1 MIDFRYHLVSII
13 AVFLALAI
21 GLAVGSTALS
31 GKAVEFLNS
40 QERRAVASNAELNK
54 RNQALTNQ
62 LAADQA
68 FAQAASQR
76 LLQGLL
82 AHEKVVIVVAPGA
95 DDSVTNGVTAAV
107 RQAGATVT
115 GQVDLS
121 QSFLTTTG
129 AIETTLTQ
137 LAQNLTAKTGL
148 APPAQSDSQ
157 IAGQQAAAQLLAASV
172 LDGPAGTGAL
182 SAKATQ
188 DILTGLEQNGFVA
201 ATGTLAPANLAI
213 IVTPGGLAP
222 QAGGE
227 VLVAVATEL
236 KQVSGDIVMAGP
248 SESVGSGSVIDS
260 ENISADPVSTV
271 DNADTESGQIMV
283 AQALRYLLEGKTPAA
298 YGINSGNA
306 PSPAPSPSP
315 TPTTTGTAGGH
326 P

>member
-1 MIDFRYHLVSII
+1 VIDFRYHLVSII

-40 QERRAVASNAELNK
+40 QERRAVANNATLTK

-62 LAADQA
+62 IAADQA

-82 AHEKVVIVVAPGA
+82 AHEKVVLVVAPGA
-95 DDSVTNGVTAAV
+95 DNSVTNGVAATL

-115 GQVDLS
+115 GQVYLS

-129 AIETTLTQ
+129 AIETNLTQ
-137 LAQNLTAKTGL
+137 LAQNLAAKTGL
-148 APPAQSDSQ
+148 APPAQSQSQ
-157 IAGQQAAAQLLAASV
+157 FAGQQATAELLAASL
-172 LDGPAGTGAL
+172 LDGPAGTSAL
-182 SAKATQ
+182 SGRATV
-188 DILTGLEQNGFVA
+188 DIMTGLEQEGFVSA
-201 ATGTLAPANLAI
+201 SATPAPANLAVL
-213 IVTPGGLAP
+213 VTPGGPPP
-222 QAGGE
+222 QSGGD

-236 KQVSGDIVMAGP
+236 KQVSDGIVMAGA

-260 ENISADPVSTV
+260 ENSSPNPVSTV
-271 DNADTESGQIMV
+271 DNADTESGQVMV
-283 AQALRYLLEGKTPAA
+283 AQALRFLLDGKAPTA

-315 TPTTTGTAGGH
+315 SPTTTTAGGH